1 MTRLGFGSMRLNGP
15 AVDPGEARRVLRRAV
30 DLGVNLIETA
40 GAYGP
45 VMAEPLIRKALFP
58 YPDDLVIVAGGGGE
72 PGYARREAE
81 TSLRELGVEQIK
93 LFHLHRVSSR
103 LPVADQIGELK
114 LLQEEGK
121 IRHIGLSAT
130 GIDQLDQ
137 ARQIVSI
144 ASVHQVY
151 NLANRAAEPLVAR
164 AERDGM
170 AFFPWSPLEAALGR
184 AADPLAEP
192 AVGLGATT
200 AQLAL
205 AWLLERSPVMLPIPG
220 TSKVAHLEE
229 NVGAARLRLPDEV
242 YLRLGSLPC

>member
-1 MTRLGFGSMRLNGP
+1 VTRLGFGSMRLNGP
-15 AVDPGEARRVLRRAV
+15 APDPDEARQVLRRAV

-45 VMAEPLIRKALFP
+45 AVAGPLIRKALFP
-58 YPDDLVIVAGGGGE
+58 YPDDLVIAAGGG
-72 PGYARREAE
+72 PGDVRRQAE

-93 LFHLHRVSSR
+93 LFYLHRVSSR
-103 LPVADQIGELK
+103 LPVADQVGELK

-121 IRHIGLSAT
+121 IRHIGLSDT

-137 ARQIVSI
+137 ARRIVPV

-170 AFFPWSPLEAALGR
+170 AFFPWSPLKVGALAGV
-184 AADPLAEP
+184 AGPLAEL
-192 AVGLGATT
+192 AAGLGATA

-205 AWLLERSPVMLPIPG
+205 AWLLRRSPVMLPIPG
-220 TSKVAHLEE
+220 TSKLAHLEE
-229 NVGAARLRLPDEV
+229 NVGAARFRLPGEV